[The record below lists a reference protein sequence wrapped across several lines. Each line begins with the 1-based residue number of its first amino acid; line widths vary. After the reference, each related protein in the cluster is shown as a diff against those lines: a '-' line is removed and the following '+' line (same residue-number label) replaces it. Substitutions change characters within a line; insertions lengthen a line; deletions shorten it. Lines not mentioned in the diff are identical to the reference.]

1 MIDRLKI
8 QNFRCFKDFSIGP
21 MSRINLFSG
30 KNNVGKTALLE
41 ALWLLR
47 GYDNPEVGIR
57 IDGFRGI
64 DRFKLEELMKT
75 LFRFF
80 DQKDPI
86 KISADSP
93 QNHVRELTISA
104 REQRTTR
111 ISMAG
116 EELDGDKTKFSA
128 PGIAAEAV
136 NRKNRTEISFDFIDP
151 GGNKTTSTAYI
162 DKNEIQ
168 FVKADRPAKNP
179 GVFLPAGMRED
190 QNTLAERFSDLAL
203 EKKQRKV
210 IDVLKNVEPCL
221 KDLTIQ
227 VRAHGPMIFAD
238 IGKDK
243 LMPLPLLGD
252 GISRLMS
259 IVLAIPMAGDGILL
273 VDEIENGLH
282 WSVMT
287 DIWRSIAQLAH
298 HYNTQI
304 FAATHS
310 WECISSFQEAL
321 SALAQSEITG
331 ALFRLERKN
340 GEIRTVPYTIEDLAI
355 SVEQEI
361 EVR

>member
-1 MIDRLKI
+1 MYKLLKI
-8 QNFRCFKDFSIGP
+8 NNFRCFKKFDIGP
-21 MSRINLFSG
+21 LSRINLFSG

-41 ALWLLR
+41 ALWLLG
-47 GYDNPEVGIR
+47 GYNNPELGIR
-57 IDGFRGI
+57 IDGLRGI
-64 DRFKLEELMKT
+64 NRFKLEELMKT

-80 DQKDPI
+80 DQTDPI
-86 KISADSP
+86 KISSVSRKN
-93 QNHVRELTISA
+93 QRRELAISTKE
-104 REQRTTR
+104 RRITR
-111 ISMAG
+111 LSMA
-116 EELDGDKTKFSA
+116 EENSIGDATKFSS
-128 PGIAAEAV
+128 PEIAADADI
-136 NRKNRTEISFDFIDP
+136 RKVQTEISFDFIDSS
-151 GGNKTTSTAYI
+151 GNKTTSTAYI
-162 DKNEIQ
+162 DKNEIH
-168 FVKADRPAKNP
+168 FLKSEGAAKNP
-179 GVFLPAGMRED
+179 GVFLSARMRED

-203 EKKQRKV
+203 EKKQQKV
-210 IDVLKNVEPCL
+210 IDVLQNVEPCL

-259 IVLAIPMAGDGILL
+259 IVLAIPMAEDGVLL

-287 DIWRSIAQLAH
+287 DVWKSIAQLAD
-298 HYNTQI
+298 HYTTQI

-321 SALAQSEITG
+321 TTLSQDEITG
-331 ALFRLERKN
+331 TLFRLERKN
-340 GEIRTVPYTIEDLAI
+340 GGIRTVAYTIEELAI
-355 SVEQEI
+355 SVKQEI